1 MEIPVRQLIVFRF
14 GPEASFEGG
23 LLGAAERIESG
34 MSLRLLD
41 ALFVRREPESG
52 QLEAIATGSG
62 GASGVASAV
71 LDFRLDPAARSA
83 TSERTLT
90 EWPEAAE
97 LGNSLQPGEALVALL
112 VEHRWAQAF
121 GEAVERMGGDARHVD
136 FVDEAEL
143 RELMPKLREIQ

>member
-41 ALFVRREPESG
+41 ALFVRRDSESG
-52 QLEAIATGSG
+52 ELEAISTGSG

-71 LDFRLDPAARSA
+71 LDFRLDPAARTA
-83 TSERTLT
+83 TSERTLS
-90 EWPEAAE
+90 EWPEVAE
-97 LGNSLQPGEALVALL
+97 LGDSLQPGEAIAALL

-121 GEAVERMGGDARHVD
+121 GEAVQRMGGDARHVD
-136 FVDEAEL
+136 FVDAAAL
-143 RELMPKLREIQ
+143 RDLMPKLREIR